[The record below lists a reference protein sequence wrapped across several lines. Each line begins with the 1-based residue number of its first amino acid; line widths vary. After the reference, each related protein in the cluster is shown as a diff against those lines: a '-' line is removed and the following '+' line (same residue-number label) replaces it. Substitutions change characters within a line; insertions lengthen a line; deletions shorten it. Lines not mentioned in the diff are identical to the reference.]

1 MIQAG
6 SPPIAPPAGA
16 AQGSEDA
23 GDGFTHLGN
32 GHLLLAYIAGTFSFS
47 FSLIVTFML
56 PLRARELDTPLA
68 LIGFL
73 IGAGSLVAA
82 VTSIPSGA
90 LTQRIGPQRVFVLGT
105 VLCTGLS
112 VVMGFTTSYI
122 VLLIVQLALGA
133 ARTASWV
140 AIQTYITNVGRP
152 SQRVTITGRFSFA
165 TNVGTMVAP
174 LLIGPA
180 AQILGYSDAFFFIAG
195 VALFFVVIGL
205 FLKPIALAQAAPNS
219 EQSSSAGFSAAYHQ
233 LLTRGIQIAVIL
245 TFVRVWYQT
254 TWSAFFPLFLV
265 EGGMSESVAATV
277 ISSTSLVA
285 TGVALT
291 AGRAAKL
298 GSRPAV
304 AGVSLA
310 IGALSVVISPYLTA
324 VPQVYLISLLYGV
337 GVGISLPLLL
347 AMFSEE
353 APPGGRGVA
362 MGVRTSGNQVAAL
375 TAPSLSGIVIGA
387 VGISLGFLASGGIAW
402 VLVGAAIVL
411 HQRRVRGQRAG
422 PTEPGSV

>member
-1 MIQAG
+1 MTSAG
-6 SPPIAPPAGA
+6 PARSSG
-16 AQGSEDA
+16 GA
-23 GDGFTHLGN
+23 GDGFTRLGN
-32 GHLLLAYIAGTFSFS
+32 THLLLAYVAGTFSFS
-47 FSLIVTFML
+47 FALIVTFLL
-56 PLRARELDTPLA
+56 PLRARELDMPLV

-90 LTQRIGPQRVFVLGT
+90 LAQRIGPQRVFVLGT
-105 VLCTGLS
+105 ALCTGLA
-112 VVMGFTTSYI
+112 VVMGFTTSYV
-122 VLLIVQLALGA
+122 VLFLVQLGLGA
-133 ARTASWV
+133 ARTSAWV
-140 AIQTYITNVGRP
+140 AIQTYITNVGHP

-180 AQILGYSDAFFFIAG
+180 AQFMGYKDGFFFIAA

-205 FLKPIALAQAAPNS
+205 ALKPITLPRAAPNTT
-219 EQSSSAGFSAAYHQ
+219 QQSSAGFSAAYHQ
-233 LLTRGIQIAVIL
+233 VRLVGIQIAVIL

-254 TWSAFFPLFLV
+254 TWTAFFPLFLI
-265 EGGMSESVAATV
+265 EGGMAEGVAATV
-277 ISSTSLVA
+277 ISSTSVVA
-285 TGVALT
+285 TVTALG

-304 AGVSLA
+304 AGASLA
-310 IGALSVVISPYLTA
+310 IGALSLVISPHLTA
-324 VPQVYLISLLYGV
+324 IPQVYLISLLYGV

-375 TAPSLSGIVIGA
+375 TAPSASGVIITA
-387 VGISLGFLASGGIAW
+387 VGITLGFLASGGVALL
-402 VLVGAAIVL
+402 LVAVALGL
-411 HQRRVRGQRAG
+411 HRGRTRPQRPAS
-422 PTEPGSV
+422 PEPGSL